1 MLFRSLGQ
9 KQRRL
14 LNGLRRRVREYQLR
28 VQSVANHRLFRRPFS
43 LTDELAMRLDELHAR
58 AHRATRQ
65 RVARAREQW
74 KSVAGRIESLSPL
87 ATLQRGYSV
96 TLLADQQTVIRNAQT
111 VAVGDPIVTRLAE
124 GSLTSRVESIE
135 RVQEGT

>member
-1 MLFRSLGQ
+1 M
-9 KQRRL
+9 
-14 LNGLRRRVREYQLR
+14 
-28 VQSVANHRLFRRPFS
+28 
-43 LTDELAMRLDELHAR
+43 
-58 AHRATRQ
+58 
-65 RVARAREQW
+65 
-74 KSVAGRIESLSPL
+74 AGRIESLSPL

-96 TLLADQQTVIRNAQT
+96 TLLADQQTVIRDAQT